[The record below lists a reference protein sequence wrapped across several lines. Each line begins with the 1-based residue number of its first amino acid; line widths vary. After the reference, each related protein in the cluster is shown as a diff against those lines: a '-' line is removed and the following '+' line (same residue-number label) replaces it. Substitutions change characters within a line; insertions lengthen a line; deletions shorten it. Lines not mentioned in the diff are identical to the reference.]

1 MISID
6 CLILFGLVQCQG
18 STDDKAVVF
27 HRVISPELSPQI
39 PVSDRDMKT
48 AIHFMIS
55 TATIIEELTRDM
67 MKNPAMGTNFKIYQ
81 DKIRTYE
88 PTYNGMIESFVDEIF
103 GEFSNRISKKEFLTR
118 LAQSGWK
125 FFD

>member
-1 MISID
+1 
-6 CLILFGLVQCQG
+6 
-18 STDDKAVVF
+18 
-27 HRVISPELSPQI
+27 
-39 PVSDRDMKT
+39 MKT

-103 GEFSNRISKKEFLTR
+103 GEYSNRISKQEFLTR
-118 LAQSGWK
+118 LSQSGWK